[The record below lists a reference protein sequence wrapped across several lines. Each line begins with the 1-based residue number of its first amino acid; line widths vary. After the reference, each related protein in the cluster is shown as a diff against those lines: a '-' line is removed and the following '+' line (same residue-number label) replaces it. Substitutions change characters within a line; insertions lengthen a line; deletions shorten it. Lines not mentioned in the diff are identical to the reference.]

1 MHLLFSSGGE
11 YPVSVCVY
19 GVCVMTGK
27 QSKKGENSNFSLRYL
42 YTASLDGYLSVS
54 LLQFPRG
61 NVTKT
66 ILKEEKKIDAWE
78 KTCDDFF

>member
-11 YPVSVCVY
+11 CPVSVCVY
-19 GVCVMTGK
+19 GVCVMTGQ

-42 YTASLDGYLSVS
+42 YTASLDGYLSLS

-61 NVTKT
+61 NLTKT
-66 ILKEEKKIDAWE
+66 IFKEEKKIDAWE
-78 KTCDDFF
+78 KNLR